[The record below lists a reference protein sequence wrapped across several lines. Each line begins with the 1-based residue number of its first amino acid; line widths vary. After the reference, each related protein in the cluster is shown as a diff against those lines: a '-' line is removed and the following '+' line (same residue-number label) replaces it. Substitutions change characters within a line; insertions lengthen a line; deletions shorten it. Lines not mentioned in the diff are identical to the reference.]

1 MKRIKEILK
10 KVADAVVRAY
20 SWITGFGADKYL
32 HFIAGALVTMIF
44 AFSEVAA
51 PFAWLAGMAAGAIKE
66 FVDWARF
73 RKPDMRD
80 FLATTF
86 GAFVTQLFLWTY
98 LIIW

>member
-1 MKRIKEILK
+1 MKNFILK
-10 KVADAVVRAY
+10 LFTIWDTFVNRVATIA
-20 SWITGFGADKYL
+20 ADKYL

-66 FVDWARF
+66 FVDWMRF

-80 FLATTF
+80 FLATTV